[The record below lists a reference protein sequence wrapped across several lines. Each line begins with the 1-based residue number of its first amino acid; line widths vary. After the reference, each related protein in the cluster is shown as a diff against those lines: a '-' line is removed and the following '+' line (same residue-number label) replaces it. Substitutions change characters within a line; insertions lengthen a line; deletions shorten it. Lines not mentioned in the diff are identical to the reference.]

1 MLFQQPTYDQMK
13 SFGDLVQERRQEQ
26 ELKQE
31 ELARDVGISRN
42 YLSQIERGVA
52 TNLSWDVRSR
62 IATKLGIVLEKE
74 VETLKE
80 ETLKAHLPPKVYESL
95 KKFVEEENLPP
106 RDIAMLARIEY
117 RGDRPETPEQW
128 RMLYSVIKSLKK
140 K

>member
-1 MLFQQPTYDQMK
+1 MNA
-13 SFGDLVQERRQEQ
+13 FGDLVRERRREQ

-42 YLSQIERGVA
+42 YISQIERGVA
-52 TNLSWDVRSR
+52 TNLSWEVRSR

-74 VETLKE
+74 VEKLEEE
-80 ETLKAHLPPKVYESL
+80 ETRMAHLPPKVHESL
-95 KKFVEEENLPP
+95 KKFAEEENLPP